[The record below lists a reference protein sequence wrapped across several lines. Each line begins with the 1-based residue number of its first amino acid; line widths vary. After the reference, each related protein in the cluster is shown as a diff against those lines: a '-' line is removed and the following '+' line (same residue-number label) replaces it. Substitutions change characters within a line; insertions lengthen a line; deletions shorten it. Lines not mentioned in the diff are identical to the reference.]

1 MRWLSIPVYYLLWR
15 WPFFASEVRCALE
28 EAGCASSSDQGTL
41 LVQTFNSK
49 HGNAC
54 KVLGE
59 KRQLTPGEFS
69 NEPAR

>member
-1 MRWLSIPVYYLLWR
+1 MRWLSIPVYYLHQAM
-15 WPFFASEVRCALE
+15 PFFASEVRCALE
-28 EAGCASSSDQGTL
+28 EAGCASSSGQGHSSGAD
-41 LVQTFNSK
+41 VNSK